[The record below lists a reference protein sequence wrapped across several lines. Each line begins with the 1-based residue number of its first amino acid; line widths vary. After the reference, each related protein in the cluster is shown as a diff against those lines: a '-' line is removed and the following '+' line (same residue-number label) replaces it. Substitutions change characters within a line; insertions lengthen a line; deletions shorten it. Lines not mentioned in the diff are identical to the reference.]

1 MPNKPHVSD
10 DFHSMSAEKRADLA
24 GTIRN
29 GIRDNPTLFDYTK
42 TPKPPLTIEAYTTI
56 IDAAISTRLIYKQ
69 GGRAQKPDFLNAD
82 ALEMATMD
90 LFAVYVD
97 EIADGDEGIIIK
109 SGFNVADSK
118 GPAHKQTIPGTPTVI
133 AVRGAASGEIDTQSE
148 SFGGDSMYGCI
159 ISEGKP
165 LVSEMIIF
173 HNSQFIVPAGYT
185 NRIIQVLDIHRKK
198 KIMGLT
204 KGVTYFIY
212 YYVANTAG
220 VSQLSIGVEIMC
232 A

>member
-29 GIRDNPTLFDYTK
+29 GIRDNPTIFDYTK

-97 EIADGDEGIIIK
+97 EIADGDEGIIIL
-109 SGFNVADSK
+109 SGFNIANSLTNA
-118 GPAHKQTIPGTPTVI
+118 GKQTFPGTPTVS
-133 AVRGAASGEIDTQSE
+133 AFRAETSGEIDSE
-148 SFGGDSMYGCI
+148 CEVFGRSAIYGCI
-159 ISEGKP
+159 VSEDKP
-165 LVSEMIIF
+165 LDPATTITGKGQLCIPTGQINKII
-173 HNSQFIVPAGYT
+173 HV
-185 NRIIQVLDIHRKK
+185 VDVHRKK
-198 KIMGLT
+198 KITGLT
-204 KGVTYFIY
+204 KGKNYWIY
-212 YYVANTAG
+212 YYVSNVIG
-220 VSQLSIGVEIMC
+220 VSQLSVGFEIMC